1 MPLTDGI
8 LQQAQVIIFMVRAR
22 VLLTGCLRDL
32 RLRCYLVEADATL
45 SCADR
50 RTPRAILGRIPYNQT
65 ARFRVVLRRFSVHRV
80 WLVSLFFAVLLLI
93 SLGCEPA
100 EPEANVESGA
110 KKVATFEGGEVT
122 QGELEEFAQQSGFGE
137 LSEDSPQYEVAVQQI
152 MPQLVGIE
160 IAKAYAQEQRITVS
174 DGEVDRELA
183 NIKEQVG
190 QQARASGQDLSN
202 QEAYEQ
208 ALEQNGITEDQ
219 LRQDIRE
226 NLPIQEVQERVV
238 GDAQPSDE
246 EVQKF
251 YDENKAAQFTNP
263 TQRCMRH
270 ILFNKDQK
278 EKAEEVKEQLQDGGD
293 FAKLAEENSQDPGSA
308 EQGGD
313 LGCLGKGETVPE
325 FEKAAFDAE
334 QGEVVGP
341 VETEFGYHL
350 IEVTEVRSEETRL
363 LEEVEPQIRDQLAAA
378 QRDEEFQAWIEEQQK
393 ERDVKYL
400 EGYKPPQQG

>member
-1 MPLTDGI
+1 
-8 LQQAQVIIFMVRAR
+8 
-22 VLLTGCLRDL
+22 
-32 RLRCYLVEADATL
+32 
-45 SCADR
+45 
-50 RTPRAILGRIPYNQT
+50 
-65 ARFRVVLRRFSVHRV
+65 
-80 WLVSLFFAVLLLI
+80 LFFAVLLLI